1 MLTIIRR
8 VVLTGV
14 LAALA
19 GAQAWAVT
27 PISTCNPAANAP
39 AGSLIA
45 VPGNYVVTADLNCTG
60 LGDSDGIDI
69 QASHV
74 TVNLNGHIITGSPAA
89 PAGTGISVN
98 PGAAPNPGGSP
109 HLNHVG
115 ISGPGLIRGFNGG
128 ITIFTSDYVQ
138 VSLTTVAGNAAGG
151 IGALDVTYL
160 TVGENVIVANGGTP
174 PFAPNTDT
182 PGLLLVQSTG
192 AQVNGNQVVGNK
204 ANGIVL
210 QSGDSNSLTG
220 NVASGNAGS
229 GILMG
234 DAPAYDSVTTAP
246 LTNSRVSSNTTNGNA
261 QAGIAVVSPT
271 NPALIPFG
279 NEIFSN
285 TQSVGNTIFDLAD
298 GNLSPPAAVACA
310 GDFWSGNVFFTK
322 NQACV
327 K

>member
-1 MLTIIRR
+1 MLTTIRK

-27 PISTCNPAANAP
+27 PIASCPFVIPA
-39 AGSLIA
+39 
-45 VPGNYVVTADLNCTG
+45 PGNYVVTKDL
-60 LGDSDGIDI
+60 LGCLNGGIYI
-69 QASHV
+69 QASNV
-74 TVNLNGHIITGSPAA
+74 SVNLNGHIITGPPAA
-89 PAGTGISVN
+89 PIGNGISVN
-98 PGAAPNPGGSP
+98 PGAIP
-109 HLNHVG
+109 HLNQIG
-115 ISGPGLIRGFNGG
+115 ISGPGLIQGFSIG
-128 ITIFTSDYVQ
+128 ISIQDSDYVQ
-138 VSLTTVAGNAAGG
+138 VTQTTVADNTAG
-151 IGALDVTYL
+151 IMATSVTQL
-160 TVGENVIVANGGTP
+160 IVAGDVIVGSPGPSGGLSLT
-174 PFAPNTDT
+174 N
-182 PGLLLVQSTG
+182 STG
-192 AQVNGNQVVGNK
+192 AQVSGNQAVGNSV
-204 ANGIVL
+204 GISL
-210 QSGDSNSLTG
+210 ASGDSNSLTG